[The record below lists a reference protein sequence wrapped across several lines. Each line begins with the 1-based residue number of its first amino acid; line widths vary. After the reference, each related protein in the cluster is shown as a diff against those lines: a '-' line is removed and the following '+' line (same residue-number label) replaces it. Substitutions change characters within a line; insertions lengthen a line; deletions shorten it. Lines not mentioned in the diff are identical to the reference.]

1 MQNLQICDIR
11 EISISRSLV
20 NSVLK
25 TRVAVAAAVVVVNL
39 VPYPVFRSLLRDSDV
54 TIILNILG
62 VWIWKVV
69 VSLDILKAEIVRY
82 AIIKI
87 SRPIYVER
95 LGTQKDPTDRG
106 SGVFWVCYGSTNP
119 SDGSARILISAR
131 AKQFLPFFLELKSRP
146 QAWHDI

>member
-1 MQNLQICDIR
+1 MYALKGSSGTLEVKITNWARPQQISQSKCHENLQIWDIR

-62 VWIWKVV
+62 V
-69 VSLDILKAEIVRY
+69 
-82 AIIKI
+82 
-87 SRPIYVER
+87 
-95 LGTQKDPTDRG
+95 
-106 SGVFWVCYGSTNP
+106 
-119 SDGSARILISAR
+119 
-131 AKQFLPFFLELKSRP
+131 
-146 QAWHDI
+146 